1 MKVNKIKDERL
12 VLKNLHNI
20 RIAYIIQTIG
30 ILGILGY
37 DFVTKG
43 IDGVTGNPLWFVF
56 IVTTIIS
63 AYLSMSISVDHEA
76 SVKSPKKSFAISLV
90 VLLLISVV
98 VGIFVSLT
106 DGFGPVNG
114 IVLGGIILICGLVP
128 SIYINYLR
136 RKKDDD

>member
-1 MKVNKIKDERL
+1 VNKIKDERL
-12 VLKNLHNI
+12 VIKNLHNI

-43 IDGVTGNPLWFVF
+43 IDGMTGNPLWFIF

-63 AYLSMSISVDHEA
+63 IYLSMSISVDHEA
-76 SVKSPKKSFAISLV
+76 SVKSPKKSFTISLV
-90 VLLLISVV
+90 VLLFISIL
-98 VGIFVSLT
+98 VGIFVALT

-114 IVLGGIILICGLVP
+114 IIIGGIILICGLVP
-128 SIYINYLR
+128 IIYINYLR
-136 RKKDDD
+136 RKEFDD